1 MGFAC
6 ILYEIIV
13 GGKITIVV
21 YICKHDAGDKDRN
34 FTVAGG
40 DGAGR
45 IISIFYTRRKKSAQ
59 RLRLIHD
66 QAANKK
72 LKINDK

>member
-1 MGFAC
+1 M
-6 ILYEIIV
+6 LVTKTE
-13 GGKITIVV
+13 TSRWR
-21 YICKHDAGDKDRN
+21 AG
-34 FTVAGG
+34 GG

-45 IISIFYTRRKKSAQ
+45 IISIFYTQRKKSAQ